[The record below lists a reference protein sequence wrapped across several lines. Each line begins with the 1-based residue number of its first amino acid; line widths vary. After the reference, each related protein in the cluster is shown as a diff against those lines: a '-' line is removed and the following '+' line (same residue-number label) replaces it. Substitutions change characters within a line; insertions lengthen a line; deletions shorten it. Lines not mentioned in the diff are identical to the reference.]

1 MNIRDSFFNYGFLSE
16 MKMKKI
22 KLDNVN
28 FSNTDFFKTPLKGI
42 DFSSCIIENI
52 RVSDNYSELRGMQLS
67 ITQTMDIALII
78 GIKIK

>member
-1 MNIRDSFFNYGFLSE
+1 
-16 MKMKKI
+16 MKKI
-22 KLDNVN
+22 KLNNVN
-28 FSNTDFFKTPLKGI
+28 FSNADFFKTPLRGI
-42 DFSSCIIENI
+42 DFSNCVIENI